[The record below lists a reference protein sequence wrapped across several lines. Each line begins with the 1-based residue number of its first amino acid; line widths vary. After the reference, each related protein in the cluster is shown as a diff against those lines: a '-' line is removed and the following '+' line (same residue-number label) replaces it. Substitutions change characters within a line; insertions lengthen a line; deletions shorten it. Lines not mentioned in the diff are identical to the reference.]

1 MPATASWPTWG
12 CAIVLCLSAMTVR
25 GAEPPRLTTA
35 SFMALDAQLPA
46 AKGRPNEE
54 GRLNGLKAYA
64 QGQYRHA
71 TQSFE
76 MAAAHADKF
85 SQHYLSLML
94 WHGVGQPP
102 DRVRAYTW
110 ADLAAERGARQLLAI
125 REKMW
130 MALSPA
136 EQAQVEALGPEFYA
150 RYGDATAKP
159 RAEGAMRAFQRDMTG
174 SRVGYRNQRLDVAG
188 APAGGAFAQGVG
200 SSNSNY
206 TINQAASPDAL
217 YGATGGV
224 GAHAAYWAAQDRLI
238 NATVEVG
245 PLRPDAPRR

>member
-102 DRVRAYTW
+102 DRVRAYIW

-174 SRVGYRNQRLDVAG
+174 SRVGYRNQRLDVTVPPPAAPSPKAWG
-188 APAGGAFAQGVG
+188 A
-200 SSNSNY
+200 
-206 TINQAASPDAL
+206 
-217 YGATGGV
+217 AT
-224 GAHAAYWAAQDRLI
+224 
-238 NATVEVG
+238 ATT
-245 PLRPDAPRR
+245 PSTRPPPPTRCMAPRVAWAHMRPTGRRRTG